1 MSRPKVSA
9 SLVSLVLAAAI
20 HTDWHFARPE
30 HHRLSLGLPWHW
42 LLAIPVFALAAWYVA
57 RVWPTQV
64 LQASIA
70 ILAGG
75 IVMGAV
81 LEPAF
86 EYFLGGAT
94 REWAFGAERNMAA
107 ATFVGTGL
115 LAYLAT
121 LAVIRRSSEPLDAE
135 TT

>member
-1 MSRPKVSA
+1 MSRRNVSA
-9 SLVSLVLAAAI
+9 SLHSLAVAAAI

-42 LLAIPVFALAAWYVA
+42 LLAIPVFALVAWYVRRA
-57 RVWPTQV
+57 WPTQV
-64 LQASIA
+64 REASVA

-75 IVMGAV
+75 ILMGAL

-86 EYFLGGAT
+86 EYFVENAPL
-94 REWAFGAERNMAA
+94 EWAFGAVRNVAA

-115 LAYLAT
+115 IAYVAT
-121 LAVIRRSSEPLDAE
+121 LFALHNTDAK